1 VTSAGWAVV
10 WAVVYA
16 SVMVATVIVAR
27 GGVPFVY
34 QGF

>member
-1 VTSAGWAVV
+1 VSTVRTVAWAIAYALIVGMAVV
-10 WAVVYA
+10 V
-16 SVMVATVIVAR
+16 SR

>member
-1 VTSAGWAVV
+1 VTTVRTVAWAIAYALIVGMAVV
-10 WAVVYA
+10 
-16 SVMVATVIVAR
+16 VAR

>member
-1 VTSAGWAVV
+1 VIAARVLGWAIVYA
-10 WAVVYA
+10 AVVA
-16 SVMVATVIVAR
+16 GAAIVAR

>member
-1 VTSAGWAVV
+1 VIAARALGWAI
-10 WAVVYA
+10 VYA
-16 SVMVATVIVAR
+16 TIVAAALIVAR

>member
-1 VTSAGWAVV
+1 MSTVRTVV
-10 WAVVYA
+10 WAVGYA
-16 SVMVATVIVAR
+16 LILGVAVVVAR